1 MEDFKCPRYWHSL
14 YINCGGDDI
23 EERDIAYK
31 GDAAADGG
39 AARFFSSG
47 NDNWGLSSTGDF
59 MDDNDFQNTDY
70 IATMS
75 SPNISAL
82 YKIKFTNDKTYNSLG
97 RHLFD
102 IYIQDILVEKDFNIV
117 AEAAGVVT
125 PVIKKFNASV
135 TENILEIRFYW
146 AGKGTTRIPAIGVYG
161 PLILAI
167 SVNPNFIPCSEGGKA
182 KIALIILGV
191 VVVCL
196 IFLALGIVL
205 WRRYFKAKTGKEK
218 DFKGLELQT
227 ASFSLKQINVATNNF
242 YPANKIGEGGFGPV
256 YKGQLSN
263 GTVIAV
269 QQLSSKSSQ
278 GNCEFLNEIGMISCL
293 QHPNLVKLYG
303 CCIEG
308 NQMLLVY
315 EYMENNSLSRAL
327 FGSKNHQL
335 KLDWPTRQKICIGI
349 AKGIAFLHDE
359 SRLKIIHRDIK
370 VTNVL
375 LDRDLNPKISYFGL
389 ARLEE
394 GEKTHIST
402 RVAGTIGY
410 MGT

>member
-167 SVNPNFIPCSEGGKA
+167 SVNPN
-182 KIALIILGV
+182 
-191 VVVCL
+191 
-196 IFLALGIVL
+196 
-205 WRRYFKAKTGKEK
+205 
-218 DFKGLELQT
+218 FKGLELQT